1 MLIPGSRGVTRLAKI
16 AKVTHLVIGLLALRV
31 EGKGRWCLDVN
42 KEHGVLV
49 KLDGKQRDD
58 VNRVAGGLR
67 DAVLRRDFEWTLD
80 AEKMVEESSVW
91 AVIDAF
97 FGGELRLVC

>member
-1 MLIPGSRGVTRLAKI
+1 
-16 AKVTHLVIGLLALRV
+16 
-31 EGKGRWCLDVN
+31 
-42 KEHGVLV
+42 VLV

-58 VNRVAGGLR
+58 VNRVARGLR
-67 DAVLRRDFEWTLD
+67 DVVLSVLRRDFKWALD

-97 FGGELRLVC
+97 IGGELRLVC

>member
-1 MLIPGSRGVTRLAKI
+1 MAKI
-16 AKVTHLVIGLLALRV
+16 AAVITNLVICLLALRV
-31 EGKGRWCLDVN
+31 KDNGCWCLDFN

-58 VNRVAGGLR
+58 VNHVTAGLR
-67 DAVLRRDFEWTLD
+67 DVVLRRDFEWTLD

-97 FGGELRLVC
+97 IGGELRLVC

>member
-1 MLIPGSRGVTRLAKI
+1 L
-16 AKVTHLVIGLLALRV
+16 
-31 EGKGRWCLDVN
+31 N

-49 KLDGKQRDD
+49 KLDGKQRAD

-67 DAVLRRDFEWTLD
+67 DVVSRRGFEWALE

-97 FGGELRLVC
+97 IGAKLRSVS